1 MQIGVIGSGSIGP
14 DLAYG
19 FATALAKGAGGT
31 VHLVDIRQEALDAGV
46 ERIRGYVGKGVAR
59 GKLSP
64 KAAAAALKAVSPT
77 TDMGALADC
86 EYVLEAATGAAHGR
100 THTGGFQ
107 GRDPREAC
115 GRASSCPGRA
125 SRGW

>member
-1 MQIGVIGSGSIGP
+1 MTHCGRNEAESGAPGGHSRRSDTMRIGVIGSGSIGP

-19 FATALAKGAGGT
+19 FATALAKGGGGT

-64 KAAAAALKAVSPT
+64 RAAAAALKAVVPT
-77 TDMGALADC
+77 TEMGALAGC
-86 EYVLEAATGAAHGR
+86 V
-100 THTGGFQ
+100 
-107 GRDPREAC
+107 
-115 GRASSCPGRA
+115 
-125 SRGW
+125 